1 MIAHLNEDEQ
11 NPAYDLLST
20 SFKYFIHMANLIDTK
35 RIDEII
41 TFLKSLNINSE
52 RFHEIIIS
60 QNLETIQNFNE
71 ALTHSSGNKKINY
84 EKLEFFGDAVLRLAA
99 SNFIE
104 EKYTH
109 MSVGDRSEL
118 RSQIVS
124 DEWLTQLGK
133 KIDVERFII
142 KGPKALGDENAK
154 DTIIGEATEAVIG
167 AIYKCFNSI
176 KEVNLWL
183 DEFWTKDSEAFLK
196 NPYKFNAKS
205 ELQEWCQR
213 KGFDLP
219 TYKIMEIS
227 KIHGDPK
234 RFSCEIYINGS
245 KKAYS
250 FGQSHKKAEK
260 NAAIILIEQFIKEGK
275 IQYSNYF

>member
-1 MIAHLNEDEQ
+1 
-11 NPAYDLLST
+11 
-20 SFKYFIHMANLIDTK
+20 MANLIDGT
-35 RIDEII
+35 RIDQII
-41 TFLKSLNINSE
+41 IFLKSLNINSP

-60 QNLETIQNFNE
+60 KNLEKIYNFNE
-71 ALTHSSGNKKINY
+71 ALTHSSGNKKFNY

-104 EKYTH
+104 KKYTN

-118 RSQIVS
+118 RAQIVS

-133 KIDVERFII
+133 KIDIEKFIV

-167 AIYKCFNSI
+167 ALYKCFNSI

-183 DEFWTKDSEAFLK
+183 DAFWTKDSEAFLQA
-196 NPYKFNAKS
+196 PYKFNAKS
-205 ELQEWCQR
+205 TLQEWCQG
-213 KGFDLP
+213 KGLDLP
-219 TYKIMEIS
+219 KYKIMEVS

-245 KKAYS
+245 KKAYA

-260 NAAIILIEQFIKEGK
+260 NAASNLIEQFIKDGK